1 MGASGEAVAGSVP
14 APPARLPVGRRS
26 DGARQP
32 RVARPDSRTTVLA
45 YVVRTT
51 STTARLYYEYY
62 FVSDT
67 STIYSYS
74 EYRYRSAVVY
84 TVDTVDTRY
93 YS

>member
-14 APPARLPVGRRS
+14 APPARLPVGRS

-45 YVVRTT
+45 YVVRT